1 MHGHRLG
8 RLATLVLFCSLLCCV
23 PASAIASFGA
33 SDASFSGDGWLTLR
47 GGQTSSAQATAV
59 ALQSDRKIIAAGVAM
74 VDGHQRFALARSLP
88 DSGLDPAFGGG
99 TGKVTTQV
107 GNSDNAQGS
116 AVIVQPDGKIVMVG
130 TAKQD
135 NETRAALVRYE
146 AGGGLD
152 GGFGSGGIK
161 VLPALADG
169 VLTVGR
175 AVLASDGD
183 IVLTGTVRDG
193 ATVKV
198 FVARIG
204 GDGTSDAGFGT
215 GGVQRYLV
223 GDGSCATATA
233 LSARPDGTFVAFG
246 TACAPKARG
255 FILKLGANGARV
267 SSFGTNGDVIEDVAA
282 ATPVTGIVD
291 HNGKFVLVGGTI
303 DPNTSASTFHTSI
316 ARFAADGSLDTS
328 FGTGGDGWTEIVD
341 QDVYNAIDVD
351 ELADGRLWITAVA
364 EVGSNP
370 IQGAWGS
377 ALTSANGIPDTSYGF
392 QGSGALA
399 DQLGYPQTTSG
410 ERAGESIVDG
420 TTLVTAGRASNT
432 LYGGFLEENKTF
444 GVRRY
449 TAAGTRDTHWN
460 SYSVASTPFGLTTA
474 TTLRRIVPQPD
485 GSLLVAGD
493 VVEDS
498 VSNGNRHISTIWRIT
513 AAGVPDSAWSGDG
526 AATDAIG
533 QLASFTT
540 DVQTA
545 SSGNVYATGEA
556 NDSHS
561 DDVMEISEY
570 TSSGNFATFG
580 TGGTV
585 LVDSSS
591 AGVGAA
597 PVCSAGPP
605 SLCFDNDGAPGFGG
619 AGRFVFPLSDGVLAV
634 GTAGSVDSVRGG
646 SGAARILLVRLN
658 ADGTPKAGFGLNG
671 QVQFFRSGADRQVP
685 LAATLVSGGT
695 KLRVATVLGDSSG
708 HGDVQILQFNLSD
721 GTLDTTFDG
730 DGLADAT
737 STPSTLFIHSAMAFT
752 DGDDFAFAGYAS
764 APFAPTVGRLTGLGV
779 PFAGFGTN
787 GWQTTTIAGV
797 NGFTA
802 GGIAQLGSST
812 IVGVTATSSAPRP
825 PAAAAYLQT
834 GALDTSFGSGGLL
847 ATARSCGNFSSRDT
861 QIDAQSRLLLGAVG
875 TDPALGGV
883 ATISRFITGAP
894 SADVPCPPTTGAAS
908 ATGGTTVTPTVTC
921 TPANFDGAQPLTYD
935 FEWLR
940 DTTLIA
946 GAAANT
952 YVPASGDAGHL
963 IACRVTGHNAY
974 GSGKAVSNAVRLP
987 GTVVV
992 EPDPTTPDEPGGP
1005 TDPGGGPPPPSGPA
1019 SPGSAA
1025 TPAPITVSPPV
1036 SKKPVPTSA
1045 SAIKP
1050 SSVFTLPS
1058 SKKCISRRSFKIRIR
1073 QPKGI
1078 KLISASVTVNNKRAK
1093 TLKGKRI
1100 TAGVS
1105 LRGLPKGKVTVSVSA
1120 KTADG
1125 RTVKETRKYRTCAGS
1140 SKKRK

>member
-1 MHGHRLG
+1 MDAHRTG
-8 RLATLVLFCSLLCCV
+8 RVAALVLLSLLSCCV
-23 PASAIASFGA
+23 PASAVASFGA

-47 GGQTSSAQATAV
+47 GGQTSNAQATAI
-59 ALQSDRKIIAAGVAM
+59 ALQSDRKIVAGGVAM
-74 VDGHQRFALARSLP
+74 VDGHQRFALTRSLP

-107 GNSDNAQGS
+107 GNSDNAQAA
-116 AVIVQPDGKIVMVG
+116 AVVVAPDGKIVMVG
-130 TAKQD
+130 TARQD
-135 NETRAALVRYE
+135 NEVRAALVRYD

-152 GGFGSGGIK
+152 GGFGAGGVK

-169 VLTVGR
+169 VITVGR

-183 IVLTGTVRDG
+183 IVFTGTVRDG

-204 GDGTSDAGFGT
+204 GDGTPDASFGT

-267 SSFGTNGDVIEDVAA
+267 SGFGTNGDVLEDITA
-282 ATPVTGIVD
+282 ATLVTGIVD
-291 HNGKFVLVGGTI
+291 HTGKFVMVGGTI
-303 DPNTSASTFHTSI
+303 DPNTSAGTLHTSI

-328 FGTGGDGWTEIVD
+328 FGTGSDGWTEIVD

-377 ALTSANGIPDTSYGF
+377 ALTSATGIPDTSYGF

-399 DQLGYPQTTSG
+399 DQLGYPQTVSG
-410 ERAGESIVDG
+410 EQTAESVVDG
-420 TTLVTAGRASNT
+420 TTLVTAGRASKT
-432 LYGGFLEENKTF
+432 IYGGFLEENRTF

-449 TAAGTRDTHWN
+449 TAAGTRDTHWT

-493 VVEDS
+493 VVDDS
-498 VSNGNRHISTIWRIT
+498 VTSGNRHVSTIWRIT
-513 AAGVPDSAWSGDG
+513 SAGVPDSAWSGDG

-533 QLASFTT
+533 QLASLTT

-545 SSGNVYATGEA
+545 TSGNVYATGQA
-556 NDSHS
+556 NDSHG
-561 DDVMEISEY
+561 DDVMEISKY
-570 TSSGNFATFG
+570 TSSGSFATFG
-580 TGGTV
+580 TGGTLMV
-585 LVDSSS
+585 TSSS
-591 AGVGAA
+591 ASPGVA

-619 AGRFVFPLSDGVLAV
+619 AGKFVFPLSDGGVLAV
-634 GTAGSVDSVRGG
+634 GTAGPVDSVRGG

-671 QVQFFRSGADRQVP
+671 QVQLFRAGADRQVP
-685 LAATLVSGGT
+685 LAATLVNGAT

-730 DGLADAT
+730 DGLADTT
-737 STPSTLFIHSAMAFT
+737 STPSTLFIHSATAFT
-752 DGDDFAFAGYAS
+752 GGDDFAFAGYANS
-764 APFAPTVGRLTGLGV
+764 PFAPTAGRLTGLGV

-787 GWQTTTIAGV
+787 GWQTTTVAGV
-797 NGFTA
+797 NGFSA
-802 GGIAQLGSST
+802 GGVAQQGTST
-812 IVGVTATSSAPRP
+812 IVGVTGTPSGLRP
-825 PAAAAYLQT
+825 PAAVAYLQT

-847 ATARSCGNFSSRDT
+847 ATARSCGKFSSRDT
-861 QIDAQSRLLLGAVG
+861 QIDPQSRLLLGAVG

-883 ATISRFITGAP
+883 ATISRFVTGAP

-908 ATGGTTVTPTVTC
+908 ATGGSAVTPTVTC
-921 TPANFDGAQPLTYD
+921 TPASFDGAQPLTYD
-935 FEWLR
+935 VEWLR
-940 DTTLIA
+940 DTTVIA
-946 GAAANT
+946 GATATT
-952 YVPASGDAGHL
+952 YVPTSGDAGHL

-987 GTVVV
+987 GTVVI
-992 EPDPTTPDEPGGP
+992 EPDQPGEPTTPDEPGGNP
-1005 TDPGGGPPPPSGPA
+1005 SPPSGPA
-1019 SPGSAA
+1019 DPGP
-1025 TPAPITVSPPV
+1025 TPAPAPLAMPLPKPLPPLA
-1036 SKKPVPTSA
+1036 T
-1045 SAIKP
+1045 AIRP

-1058 SKKCISRRSFKIRIR
+1058 SKRCVSKRSFKIQIR
-1073 QPKGI
+1073 EPKGV
-1078 KLISASVTVNNKRAK
+1078 KLVSASVTVNNKRVK

-1100 TAGVS
+1100 TAGVD
-1105 LRGLPKGKVTVSVSA
+1105 LRGLPKGRFTVGVSA
-1120 KTADG
+1120 RTSDG
-1125 RTVKETRKYRTCAGS
+1125 QTVKQTRKYRTCAAS
-1140 SKKRK
+1140 SKKKK

>member
-1 MHGHRLG
+1 MDAHRPG
-8 RLATLVLFCSLLCCV
+8 RWAALVLLAALLSL
-23 PASAIASFGA
+23 PAPALGAFGA
-33 SDASFSGDGWLTLR
+33 SDTSFSGDGWLTLR
-47 GGQTSSAQATAV
+47 GGQTSNAQATAV
-59 ALQSDRKIIAAGVAM
+59 ALQPDRKIVAAGVAM
-74 VDGHQRFALARSLP
+74 VDGHQRFAVARSLP
-88 DSGLDPAFGGG
+88 DSGLDSAFGGG
-99 TGKVTTQV
+99 TGKVTTPV

-116 AVIVQPDGKIVMVG
+116 AVLVQPDGKIVVVG
-130 TAKQD
+130 TARQD
-135 NETRAALVRYE
+135 NEPRAALVRYD
-146 AGGGLD
+146 AAGGLD
-152 GGFGSGGIK
+152 GGFGAGGI
-161 VLPALADG
+161 ALQPKLGDG
-169 VLTVGR
+169 VVTIGR

-183 IVLTGTVRDG
+183 IVFTGTVRDG

-198 FVARIG
+198 FAARIG
-204 GDGTSDAGFGT
+204 GDGTPDAGFGT
-215 GGVQRYLV
+215 AGVQRYLV
-223 GDGSCATATA
+223 GDGSCATATG

-267 SSFGTNGDVIEDVAA
+267 SGFGTNGDVLENIAA
-282 ATPVTGIVD
+282 AALVTGIVD
-291 HNGKFVLVGGTI
+291 HDGKFVMAGGTI
-303 DPNTSASTFHTSI
+303 DPSTGASTLRISI

-328 FGTGGDGWTEIVD
+328 FGTGSDGWTEIVD

-377 ALTSANGIPDTSYGF
+377 ALTSATGVPDTSYGF

-399 DQLGYPQTTSG
+399 DQLGYPQSVSG
-410 ERAGESIVDG
+410 ERAAESVVDG

-432 LYGGFLEENKTF
+432 IYGGFIEENKTF

-449 TAAGTRDTHWN
+449 TAAGTRDTHWS
-460 SYSVASTPFGLTTA
+460 SYGVASTPFGVTTA

-493 VVEDS
+493 VVSDS
-498 VSNGNRHISTIWRIT
+498 VTSGNRHISTIWRIT
-513 AAGVPDSAWSGDG
+513 PAGVPDSGWSGDG

-540 DVQTA
+540 DAQA
-545 SSGNVYATGEA
+545 AAGNVYATGQA
-556 NDSHS
+556 NDSRG
-561 DDVMEISEY
+561 DDVMEISKY
-570 TSSGNFATFG
+570 TGSGSFATFG

-585 LVDSSS
+585 FVKTSST
-591 AGVGAA
+591 GVGAA

-605 SLCFDNDGAPGFGG
+605 ALCFDNDGAPGFGG
-619 AGRFVFPLSDGVLAV
+619 AGKFVLPLSDGVLAV
-634 GTAGSVDSVRGG
+634 GTAGPVDFVRGG

-658 ADGTPKAGFGLNG
+658 ADGTPKAGFGLAG

-685 LAATLVSGGT
+685 LAATLASGGA

-708 HGDVQILQFNLSD
+708 HGDVQILQFNVAD

-737 STPSTLFIHSAMAFT
+737 STPSTLFIHSATTFT
-752 DGDDFAFAGYAS
+752 AGGDFAFAGYS
-764 APFAPTVGRLTGLGV
+764 SFPFPPTVGRLTGLGA

-787 GWQTTTIAGV
+787 GWQTTTVVGV
-797 NGFTA
+797 NGFSA
-802 GGIAQLGSST
+802 GGIAQQGSTT
-812 IVGVTATSSAPRP
+812 IVGVTATSSSPRP
-825 PAAAAYLQT
+825 PAAVAYLPT
-834 GALDTSFGSGGLL
+834 GALDGSFGSGGLL

-861 QIDAQSRLLLGAVG
+861 QVDAQSRLLLGAVG

-883 ATISRFITGAP
+883 ATISRFVAGDP
-894 SADVPCPPTTGAAS
+894 SADSPCPPTTGAAS
-908 ATGGTTVTPTVTC
+908 ATGGTAATPTVTC

-940 DTTLIA
+940 ETTAIA
-946 GAAANT
+946 GAT
-952 YVPASGDAGHL
+952 ASAYAPPDGDAGHL

-974 GSGKAVSNAVRLP
+974 GAIKAVSNAVRLP
-987 GTVVV
+987 GTVVI
-992 EPDPTTPDEPGGP
+992 EPDPTTGQP
-1005 TDPGGGPPPPSGPA
+1005 DPGATPPPPPGPTA
-1019 SPGSAA
+1019 PAVPPAPGPPLPPPP
-1025 TPAPITVSPPV
+1025 PAPIAPPAP
-1036 SKKPVPTSA
+1036 KPA

-1058 SKKCISRRSFKIRIR
+1058 AKKCASRRSFKIRIR
-1073 QPKGI
+1073 EPKGV
-1078 KLISASVTVNNKRAK
+1078 KLISASVTVNNKRVK

-1100 TAGVS
+1100 TAGVD
-1105 LRGLPKGKVTVSVSA
+1105 LRGLPKGRFTVTVSA

-1125 RTVKETRKYRTCAGS
+1125 RTVKETRKYRTCAAS
-1140 SKKRK
+1140 SKKKK

>member
-1 MHGHRLG
+1 MDAHRMG
-8 RLATLVLFCSLLCCV
+8 RVAALVLLSSLCCF
-23 PASAIASFGA
+23 PASAVAGFGA
-33 SDASFSGDGWLTLR
+33 GDASFSGDGWLTLR
-47 GGQTSSAQATAV
+47 GGQTSNAQATAI
-59 ALQSDRKIIAAGVAM
+59 ALQSDRKIVAAGVAM
-74 VDGHQRFALARSLP
+74 VDGHQRFAVTRNLP
-88 DSGLDPAFGGG
+88 DGGLDPAFGGG

-116 AVIVQPDGKIVMVG
+116 AVVVAPDGKIVMIG
-130 TAKQD
+130 TARQD
-135 NETRAALVRYE
+135 NEVRAALVRYD

-152 GGFGSGGIK
+152 GGFGSGGVK

-169 VLTVGR
+169 VITVGR

-183 IVLTGTVRDG
+183 IVFTGTVRDG

-204 GDGTSDAGFGT
+204 GDGTPEASFGT

-255 FILKLGANGARV
+255 FILKLGAGGARV
-267 SSFGTNGDVIEDVAA
+267 SGFGTNGGVLEDLPG
-282 ATPVTGIVD
+282 ATLVTGIVD
-291 HNGKFVLVGGTI
+291 HNGKFVMVGGTI
-303 DPNTSASTFHTSI
+303 DPNTSATTFHTSI

-328 FGTGGDGWTEIVD
+328 FGTGSDGWTEIVD

-377 ALTSANGIPDTSYGF
+377 ALASATGIPDTSYGF

-399 DQLGYPQTTSG
+399 DQLGYPQTVSG
-410 ERAGESIVDG
+410 ERSAESVVDG
-420 TTLVTAGRASNT
+420 ATLVTAGRASKT
-432 LYGGFLEENKTF
+432 IYGGFLEENRTF

-460 SYSVASTPFGLTTA
+460 SYSVVSTPFGLTTA

-493 VVEDS
+493 VVDDS
-498 VSNGNRHISTIWRIT
+498 VTSGNRHVSTIWRIT
-513 AAGVPDSAWSGDG
+513 AAGVPDSAWSSDG

-545 SSGNVYATGEA
+545 GSGNVYATGQA
-556 NDSHS
+556 NNTHG
-561 DDVMEISEY
+561 DDVMEISKY

-585 LVDSSS
+585 LVTSSS
-591 AGVGAA
+591 AGAGAA

-619 AGRFVFPLSDGVLAV
+619 AGNFVFALSDGGVLAV
-634 GTAGSVDSVRGG
+634 GTAGPVDSVRGG

-658 ADGTPKAGFGLNG
+658 ADGTAKAGFGLNG
-671 QVQFFRSGADRQVP
+671 QVQLYRSGVDRQVP
-685 LAATLVSGGT
+685 LAATLVNGAT

-737 STPSTLFIHSAMAFT
+737 STPSTLFIHSATAFT
-752 DGDDFAFAGYAS
+752 GGDDIAFAGYAN

-787 GWQTTTIAGV
+787 GWQTTAIAGV
-797 NGFTA
+797 NGFSA

-812 IVGVTATSSAPRP
+812 IVGVTSTSSGPRP
-825 PAAAAYLQT
+825 PAAVAYLQT
-834 GALDTSFGSGGLL
+834 GALDTSFGAGGLL
-847 ATARSCGNFSSRDT
+847 ATARSCGKFSSRDT

-908 ATGGTTVTPTVTC
+908 ATGGTAVTPTVTC
-921 TPANFDGAQPLTYD
+921 APASFDGAQPLTYD

-940 DTTLIA
+940 ETTVIA
-946 GAAANT
+946 GATAGT
-952 YVPASGDAGHL
+952 FVPASSDAGRL

-987 GTVVV
+987 GTVVI
-992 EPDPTTPDEPGGP
+992 EPDPTTPDAPGGNP
-1005 TDPGGGPPPPSGPA
+1005 SPPPGPADPGP
-1019 SPGSAA
+1019 
-1025 TPAPITVSPPV
+1025 TPAPAPAPAMPLPIA
-1036 SKKPVPTSA
+1036 KPVPPLANAVT
-1045 SAIKP
+1045 P

-1058 SKKCISRRSFKIRIR
+1058 SKRCVSKRSFKIQIR
-1073 QPKGI
+1073 EPKGV
-1078 KLISASVTVNNKRAK
+1078 KLVSASVTVNNKRVK

-1100 TAGVS
+1100 TAGVD
-1105 LRGLPKGKVTVSVSA
+1105 LRGLPQGRFTVGVSA
-1120 KTADG
+1120 RTIDG
-1125 RTVKETRKYRTCAGS
+1125 RTVKQTRKYRTCAAS
-1140 SKKRK
+1140 SKKKK

>member
-1 MHGHRLG
+1 MDAHRTG
-8 RLATLVLFCSLLCCV
+8 RVATLVLLSLLSCCV
-23 PASAIASFGA
+23 PASAVASFGA

-47 GGQTSSAQATAV
+47 GGQTSNAQATAI
-59 ALQSDRKIIAAGVAM
+59 ALQPDRKIVAAGVAM
-74 VDGHQRFALARSLP
+74 VDGHQRFALTRSLP
-88 DSGLDPAFGGG
+88 DGGLDPAFGGG

-107 GNSDNAQGS
+107 GNSDNAQAS
-116 AVIVQPDGKIVMVG
+116 AVVVQPDGKIVVVG
-130 TAKQD
+130 TARQD
-135 NETRAALVRYE
+135 NEVRAALVRYD

-152 GGFGSGGIK
+152 GGFGSGGVK

-169 VLTVGR
+169 VVTVGR
-175 AVLASDGD
+175 AALASDGD
-183 IVLTGTVRDG
+183 IVFTGTVRDG

-204 GDGTSDAGFGT
+204 GDGTPDASFGT

-255 FILKLGANGARV
+255 FLLKLGANGARA
-267 SSFGTNGDVIEDVAA
+267 SGFGTNGDVLEDIAA
-282 ATPVTGIVD
+282 ATLVTGIVD
-291 HNGKFVLVGGTI
+291 HNGKFVMVGGTI
-303 DPNTSASTFHTSI
+303 DPTTGAGTLHTSI

-341 QDVYNAIDVD
+341 QDVYNATDVD

-370 IQGAWGS
+370 VQGAWGS
-377 ALTSANGIPDTSYGF
+377 ALTSATGIPDAGYGF

-399 DQLGYPQTTSG
+399 DQLGYPQTTIG
-410 ERAGESIVDG
+410 ERAAESVVDG
-420 TTLVTAGRASNT
+420 TTLVTAGRSSKT
-432 LYGGFLEENKTF
+432 IYGGFLEENRTF

-449 TAAGTRDTHWN
+449 TAAGNRDTHWS
-460 SYSVASTPFGLTTA
+460 SYNVASTPFGLTTA
-474 TTLRRIVPQPD
+474 TTLRRIVPQSD

-493 VVEDS
+493 VVDDS
-498 VSNGNRHISTIWRIT
+498 VATGNRHISTIWRIT
-513 AAGVPDSAWSGDG
+513 AAGAPDSAWSGDG

-545 SSGNVYATGEA
+545 ASGSVYATGQA
-556 NDSHS
+556 NDSHG
-561 DDVMEISEY
+561 DDVMEISKY
-570 TSSGNFATFG
+570 TGGGSFATFG

-585 LVDSSS
+585 LVTSSS
-591 AGVGAA
+591 AGPGAA

-605 SLCFDNDGAPGFGG
+605 SLCVDNDGAPGFGG
-619 AGRFVFPLSDGVLAV
+619 AGKFVFPLSDGVLAV
-634 GTAGSVDSVRGG
+634 GTAGPGDSVRGG

-671 QVQFFRSGADRQVP
+671 QVQLFRSGADRQVP
-685 LAATLVSGGT
+685 LAATLVNGAT

-708 HGDVQILQFNLSD
+708 HGDVQILQFNLAD

-737 STPSTLFIHSAMAFT
+737 STPGTLFIHSAAAFT
-752 DGDDFAFAGYAS
+752 GGDDFAFTGYAGS
-764 APFAPTVGRLTGLGV
+764 PFAPTVGRQSGLGA
-779 PFAGFGTN
+779 PFAGFGAN
-787 GWQTTTIAGV
+787 GWQTTAVAGV

-802 GGIAQLGSST
+802 GGIAQLGTST
-812 IVGVTATSSAPRP
+812 IVGVTGTPNGLRS
-825 PAAAAYLQT
+825 PAAVAYLPT
-834 GALDTSFGSGGLL
+834 GALNTSFGSGGLL
-847 ATARSCGNFSSRDT
+847 ATARSCGKFSSRDT

-883 ATISRFITGAP
+883 ATISRFVTGAP

-908 ATGGTTVTPTVTC
+908 ATGGTAGTPTVTC
-921 TPANFDGAQPLTYD
+921 APASFDGAQPLTYD

-940 DTTLIA
+940 DTTVIA
-946 GAAANT
+946 GATAST
-952 YVPASGDAGHL
+952 FVPASGDAGHL

-974 GSGKAVSNAVRLP
+974 GSSKAVSNGVRLP
-987 GTVVV
+987 GTVVI
-992 EPDPTTPDEPGGP
+992 EPDPTTPDR
-1005 TDPGGGPPPPSGPA
+1005 PGGGPPPPSGPA
-1019 SPGSAA
+1019 APGP
-1025 TPAPITVSPPV
+1025 TPAPAPIALPLPKPAPPA
-1036 SKKPVPTSA
+1036 A
-1045 SAIKP
+1045 SAIAP

-1058 SKKCISRRSFKIRIR
+1058 SKRCVSRRSFKIRIR
-1073 QPKGI
+1073 EPKGV
-1078 KLISASVTVNNKRAK
+1078 KLVSASVTVNTKRVK

-1100 TAGVS
+1100 TAGVD
-1105 LRGLPKGKVTVSVSA
+1105 LRGLPKGSFTLSVSA
-1120 KTADG
+1120 RTADG
-1125 RTVKETRKYRTCAGS
+1125 RTVKQTRKYRTCAAS
-1140 SKKRK
+1140 SKKKK